1 MKAPEHEGQSYKVEP
16 SSDMPEFK
24 FKERYPFAST
34 EVDFAGPLFV
44 KTAFGKEVQVS
55 KVYICLFTCG
65 STRALHIVLTPS
77 LTTQVFI
84 CCLRRSVARRGI
96 PEFIIFDNAKTFKA
110 AAT

>member
-1 MKAPEHEGQSYKVEP
+1 MKAPEHEGRSYKVKP
-16 SSDMPEFK
+16 SSDMPEFR

-34 EVDFAGPLFV
+34 EVDFAGTLS
-44 KTAFGKEVQVS
+44 AFGKEIQVS

-65 STRALHIVLTPS
+65 STRALHIELTPS
-77 LTTQVFI
+77 LTTQAFI

-96 PEFIIFDNAKTFKA
+96 PEFIIFDNAKTIKA